1 MEKAPDAFR
10 TISEVAEWLETPA
23 HVLRFW
29 ESRFAQ
35 IKPVKRAGGRRYYR
49 PDDMALLG
57 GIKHLLHDQ
66 GLTIR
71 GVQKILA
78 EQGVRHVAGLSGAM
92 PGPADETA
100 GNETAVIEH
109 AAAPE
114 PAAQHGPAHPDAAA
128 GARQEQGAPEPRASE
143 TLVKPA
149 QPPAEPP
156 PPPLQPEFS
165 FDRTPPATAGEG
177 AEADPAP
184 APAPPRDADSPG
196 GHPNGPANPD
206 AGLPEHEMS
215 DPAQPDPAQPGPAQP
230 GPAQSDPAGP
240 EHDIP
245 DHAMIATRLRAGGR
259 IGADDLPQ
267 ARALAAR
274 LAALRLRLTGAGVG
288 GSPRV

>member
-78 EQGVRHVAGLSGAM
+78 EQGVRHVAGLSGAT
-92 PGPADETA
+92 PGPAGETA

-109 AAAPE
+109 AATPE

-128 GARQEQGAPEPRASE
+128 GARQEQGAPEPGASE
-143 TLVKPA
+143 QLVKPA
-149 QPPAEPP
+149 QPPAETPP
-156 PPPLQPEFS
+156 SPLQPEFS

-184 APAPPRDADSPG
+184 APARPRDAESPG

-206 AGLPEHEMS
+206 AGLPEHETY
-215 DPAQPDPAQPGPAQP
+215 DH
-230 GPAQSDPAGP
+230 PAQSDPAGP
-240 EHDIP
+240 DHDMS